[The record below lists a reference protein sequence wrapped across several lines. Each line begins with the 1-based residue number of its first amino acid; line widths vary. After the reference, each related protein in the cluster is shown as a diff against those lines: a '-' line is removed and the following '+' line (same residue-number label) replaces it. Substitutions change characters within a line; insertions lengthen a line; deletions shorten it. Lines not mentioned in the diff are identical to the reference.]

1 MSASVLYEKEKRIV
15 KITLNR
21 PDTRNALSED
31 IIDGLVEALI
41 KADKDRNV
49 GCVILTGAGKS
60 FSSGGNL
67 KEIKD
72 MTTKDSMSLTELE
85 DWYRFGIQRIPLT
98 MNSVDVPIVA
108 AVNGHAIGAGNDL
121 CTMCDIRIAA
131 EDAKFSESF
140 LRIGIIP
147 GDGGSWFLPKIIGL
161 ARANEMILTCD
172 VINAKKALDWGL
184 VSQIVPNQE
193 LMDAACKIANKIAYQ
208 PPEASRRAKRLLRM
222 SQNVPLDKALEMAA
236 SQQAILQ
243 QLDDHRE
250 AIDALLEKRD
260 PNFTNS

>member
-1 MSASVLYEKEKRIV
+1 MSKSVLYEQDDRIV

-21 PDTRNALSED
+21 PDTRNALSGD
-31 IIDGLVEALI
+31 IIEGLVEYLQ
-41 KADKDRNV
+41 KADKDKNV

-67 KEIKD
+67 QEIKD
-72 MTTKDSMSLTELE
+72 MTTKDQMTQSQLE
-85 DWYRFGIQRIPLT
+85 DWYRFGIQKIPLT
-98 MNSVDVPIVA
+98 MNSIDVPIVA

-121 CTMCDIRIAA
+121 CTMCDIRIAG

-172 VINAKKALDWGL
+172 VLDAKKALDWGL
-184 VSQIVPNQE
+184 VSKVVPNENLIVEAHQ
-193 LMDAACKIANKIAYQ
+193 LAKKIAGQ

-222 SQNVPLDKALEMAA
+222 SQNVPLQDALEMAA
-236 SQQAILQ
+236 SQQSMLQ

-250 AIDALLEKRD
+250 AIDALLEKRK
-260 PNFTNS
+260 PNYKNS